1 MNTRHKTLWIAI
13 VAAGFAMAAGVRAQD
28 EYGFEDTS
36 AAKPGA
42 VYENFIEIG
51 GGYTD
56 DGNGKFGEYT
66 TGVTD
71 ALQDEGGFPVGA
83 LRLSGGDDSTARSW
97 EVSAGV
103 GNGRSLEA
111 SYGIQNSFGISLY
124 GDRIEKAEYGEAGT
138 VYDGVSETM
147 LLPATYSFTTS
158 FPIPAAP
165 PGSYDRANYSTE
177 DIRHERQI
185 FGLEGFKHIGDA
197 WTLSLGFE
205 NQDKS
210 GDDVFGGN
218 QGFSGTALVPEELD
232 TRHQQMRARIDY
244 ADRCLQQGIELYLS
258 DFENGNDAIA
268 YQNAIV
274 PGSYVPNNASGAFR
288 PLGLE
293 QVASEPD
300 NRYLRVGMDG
310 GYSVGMMTRLSW
322 FADWSRGEQDEDFLP
337 VVLDTNYYPSVNPV
351 FPFSNLDGEVERA
364 NVKLSLVGRP
374 FSRFDYRV
382 QYAYKDRDARHDP
395 LPVNELSYTY
405 NNTAP
410 GFTSKVYDKQTQ
422 ALGAEAGYRFA
433 GRVKLRGGYEYE
445 EADRDT
451 DELEYDSV
459 ARLYSP
465 ASFTDS
471 TAEDKVWA
479 ELSIATIKALTI
491 KLRAEYNVIEAD
503 LSDETG
509 EVISPGGIPRR
520 GTPVF
525 LLDRDQ
531 EVYEIE
537 ANYALGAAASVYA
550 RYDVV
555 RDDFDNDTFGLER
568 RDSGIWNVGF
578 SWSPSNAVVLSAY
591 ASRENYEFEQIGRQ
605 MNQAGATPYIDWGLD
620 TEDEID
626 AFGLSMDWVVVE
638 ERFSLSVDLAYM
650 ESDSS
655 YASEFIGSTYPA
667 GTALPVFGDTP
678 DSQDELLRFSV
689 SGVYHWNDRID
700 VTGRYIYETRDA
712 EDWGWSDQVVSPAT
726 PADPAQASAR
736 YLAFAW
742 ERPDYNSQ
750 LVVMS
755 VRYKF

>member
-1 MNTRHKTLWIAI
+1 MNTRRKTLWIAM
-13 VAAGFAMAAGVRAQD
+13 VGAGLAMAGAAQAQD
-28 EYGFEDTS
+28 EFGFEDTS
-36 AAKPGA
+36 SAKPRP
-42 VYENFIEIG
+42 VYENFIELG

-66 TGVTD
+66 SGVTD
-71 ALQDEGGFPVGA
+71 AFQDEGGFPVGA
-83 LRLSGGDDSTARSW
+83 LRLTGGDDATARAW

-103 GNGRSLEA
+103 GNGRALEA
-111 SYGIQNSFGISLY
+111 SYGIQNNFGISLY
-124 GDRIEKAEYGEAGT
+124 GDRIEKTEYGEAGT
-138 VYDGVSETM
+138 VYGGASDTM
-147 LLPATYSFTTS
+147 LLPATYKFTTS

-165 PGSYDRANYSTE
+165 PGSYDPANYSSE

-197 WTLSLGFE
+197 WTVSLGFE

-232 TRHQQMRARIDY
+232 TEHQQMRARIDY
-244 ADRCLQQGIELYLS
+244 ADRCLQHGIELYLS

-274 PGSYVPNNASGAFR
+274 PGSFVPGNASGTFR

-293 QVASEPD
+293 QIASEPD
-300 NRYLRVGMDG
+300 NQYLRVGMDG
-310 GYSVGMMTRLSW
+310 GYSVGMMTRVSW

-405 NNTAP
+405 NSTAP

-422 ALGAEAGYRFA
+422 TIGAEAGYRFA
-433 GRVKLRGGYEYE
+433 GRVRLRGGYEYE
-445 EADRDT
+445 DVDRDT
-451 DELEYDSV
+451 DELEYDSI
-459 ARLYSP
+459 AKLYSP

-471 TAEDKVWA
+471 TSEDKLWA
-479 ELSIATIKALTI
+479 ELSIATIDALTI
-491 KLRAEYNVIEAD
+491 KLRGEYNVIDAD
-503 LSDETG
+503 LSHETG
-509 EVISPGGIPRR
+509 EMVAPGGVLRR
-520 GTPVF
+520 ATPIF

-531 EVYEIE
+531 DVLGVEVDYE
-537 ANYALGAAASVYA
+537 LGARISVYA
-550 RYDVV
+550 KYDVV
-555 RDDFDNDTFGLER
+555 SDDYDNDTLGLDK
-568 RDSGIWNVGF
+568 RDSDIWNVGF
-578 SWSPSNAVVLSAY
+578 NWSPSDAVNLSAY
-591 ASRENYEFEQIGRQ
+591 ASRESYEIEQHQRQ
-605 MNQAGATPYIDWGLD
+605 MNQAGPTPYIDWSQD
-620 TEDEID
+620 SEDEVD
-626 AFGLSMDWVVVE
+626 AFGLSMEWAVVE
-638 ERFSLSVDLAYM
+638 DRFDLSADLAYL

-655 YASEFIGSTYPA
+655 YASEFTESTYPA
-667 GTALPVFGDTP
+667 GTVLPIYGDTP
-678 DSQDELLRFSV
+678 DSQDELLRLSL

-712 EDWGWSDQVVSPAT
+712 EDWGWSDQVVGPVT

-742 ERPDYNSQ
+742 ERPDYSSQ

>member
-1 MNTRHKTLWIAI
+1 MNTRRKTLWIAI
-13 VAAGFAMAAGVRAQD
+13 VGAGLAMAGAAQAQD

-36 AAKPGA
+36 AAKPRV
-42 VYENFIEIG
+42 VYENFIELG

-66 TGVTD
+66 SGLTD
-71 ALQDEGGFPVGA
+71 AFQDEGGFPVGS
-83 LRLSGGDDSTARSW
+83 LRLSGGDDATARAW

-103 GNGRSLEA
+103 GNGRALEA
-111 SYGIQNSFGISLY
+111 SYGIQNDFGISLY
-124 GDRIEKAEYGEAGT
+124 GDRIEKTEYGEAGT
-138 VYDGVSETM
+138 VYGGASDTM
-147 LLPATYSFTTS
+147 LLPASYKFTTS

-165 PGSYDRANYSTE
+165 PGSYDAANFSTQ

-185 FGLEGFKHIGDA
+185 FGLEGFKNIGDA
-197 WTLSLGFE
+197 WTVSLGFE
-205 NQDKS
+205 SQEKS
-210 GDDVFGGN
+210 GEDVFGGN

-232 TRHQQMRARIDY
+232 TEHQQMRARIDY
-244 ADRCLQQGIELYLS
+244 ADRCLQHGIELYLS
-258 DFENGNDAIA
+258 EFENGNDAIA
-268 YQNAIV
+268 FQNAIV
-274 PGSYVPNNASGAFR
+274 PGSFVPGNASGTFR
-288 PLGLE
+288 PLGIE
-293 QVASEPD
+293 QVASDPD
-300 NRYLRVGMDG
+300 NRYLRLGMDG
-310 GYSVGMMTRLSW
+310 GYSMGLMTRLSW

-351 FPFSNLDGEVERA
+351 FPYSNLDGEVERA

-395 LPVNELSYTY
+395 LPVNELSYNY
-405 NNTAP
+405 NSSAP

-422 ALGAEAGYRFA
+422 TLGAEAGYRFA

-471 TAEDKVWA
+471 TAEDRVWA
-479 ELSIATIKALTI
+479 ELSIATIEALTI
-491 KLRAEYNVIEAD
+491 KLRGEYNVIEAD
-503 LSDETG
+503 LSEETG

-555 RDDFDNDTFGLER
+555 RDDYDNDTFGLEK
-568 RDSGIWNVGF
+568 RDSEIWNVGF
-578 SWSPSNAVVLSAY
+578 SWSPSDAVALSAY
-591 ASRENYEFEQIGRQ
+591 ASRESYEFEQIGRQ
-605 MNQAGATPYIDWGLD
+605 MNQGGPTPYIDWGLD
-620 TEDEID
+620 TEDDVD
-626 AFGLSMDWVVVE
+626 AFGLGMDWAVVE
-638 ERFSLSVDLAYM
+638 NRFSLSADVAYL

-655 YASEFIGSTYPA
+655 YASQFLGSTYPA

-678 DSQDELLRFSV
+678 DSQDELLRFSL
-689 SGVYHWNDRID
+689 SGVYRWNERID
-700 VTGRYIYETRDA
+700 VSGRYIYETRDA
-712 EDWGWSDQVVSPAT
+712 EDWGWSDQVVGPAT

-742 ERPDYNSQ
+742 ARPDYSSQ

>member
-451 DELEYDSV
+451 DETGVRLCRQALLAGLVHGFDRRGQGV
-459 ARLYSP
+459 GGAQHRDHQGADDQAARRVQRHRGGFERRNRGGHLPRRNSAPGYAGLP
-465 ASFTDS
+465 ARPRPGGLRDRG
-471 TAEDKVWA
+471 E
-479 ELSIATIKALTI
+479 
-491 KLRAEYNVIEAD
+491 LRAGCRGFRLRPVRCGARRLRQRHLRSREA
-503 LSDETG
+503 G
-509 EVISPGGIPRR
+509 Q
-520 GTPVF
+520 
-525 LLDRDQ
+525 RD
-531 EVYEIE
+531 
-537 ANYALGAAASVYA
+537 
-550 RYDVV
+550 
-555 RDDFDNDTFGLER
+555 LER
-568 RDSGIWNVGF
+568 RVQ
-578 SWSPSNAVVLSAY
+578 L
-591 ASRENYEFEQIGRQ
+591 E
-605 MNQAGATPYIDWGLD
+605 
-620 TEDEID
+620 
-626 AFGLSMDWVVVE
+626 
-638 ERFSLSVDLAYM
+638 SVRCG
-650 ESDSS
+650 
-655 YASEFIGSTYPA
+655 GSC
-667 GTALPVFGDTP
+667 
-678 DSQDELLRFSV
+678 LR
-689 SGVYHWNDRID
+689 
-700 VTGRYIYETRDA
+700 
-712 EDWGWSDQVVSPAT
+712 T
-726 PADPAQASAR
+726 PAAR
-736 YLAFAW
+736 TTSSS
-742 ERPDYNSQ
+742 RSGG
-750 LVVMS
+750 
-755 VRYKF
+755 R